1 LLQSK
6 VVKKKDHMEQRTK
19 RGNVKYRPKLKVII
33 NNPMEN
39 SKVIEQERKV
49 ELDLPQD
56 MTLSMEEK
64 MLLYEWACRN
74 CNRICSDDK
83 VYDDPLLV
91 IEWDQSAITARR
103 NGQPQIAIPA
113 PPPEVEDIVAA
124 AISGV
129 IGVSRIGLPPNQS
142 RTMFECQS
150 DQVWFAAQSQIAGL
164 LWTLRYAHVQFAP
177 LAKLWFIKAVK
188 TTPGPPEVICSFVA
202 TPFNT

>member
-1 LLQSK
+1 
-6 VVKKKDHMEQRTK
+6 
-19 RGNVKYRPKLKVII
+19 
-33 NNPMEN
+33 MEN